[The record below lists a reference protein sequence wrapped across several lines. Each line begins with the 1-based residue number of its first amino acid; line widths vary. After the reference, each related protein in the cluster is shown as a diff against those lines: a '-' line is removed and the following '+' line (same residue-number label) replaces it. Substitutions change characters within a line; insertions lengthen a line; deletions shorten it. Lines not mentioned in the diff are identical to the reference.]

1 MAHTYEVAAFEA
13 DESSMRTAFYVA
25 LQCRTCGAAKVE
37 QTETVGE
44 PFYGGWPGEADAD

>member
-25 LQCRTCGAAKVE
+25 LQCRTCGAAKIE
-37 QTETVGE
+37 QTEALDE
-44 PFYGGWPGEADAD
+44 PFYEGWPEEVDAD